1 MAADALDHYHPVRL
15 LFHEVIDMVRDVRR
29 APSLRAKLGYVFAP
43 PGWSHDGSSQTAT
56 ELRRLGTR

>member
-1 MAADALDHYHPVRL
+1 VRL